1 MWIIWSVRRL
11 GGYLLSIPDND
22 HLTTINDEIPAKSP
36 RVVVYEF
43 RILHI
48 IFNQLLNEKY

>member
-36 RVVVYEF
+36 RVITARSDF
-43 RILHI
+43 G
-48 IFNQLLNEKY
+48 